1 MAKRTFK
8 TDLSVKGMENLKKQ
22 LLDYKNNTL
31 QQKLNILAKT
41 LSEKGVV
48 IAQANISGLDAIFT
62 GELINSIHARK
73 GSGSK
78 GTAIFYIVADSKH
91 AAFVEFGTG
100 VIGESSPYPYPFPE
114 NIDWQYQSGDS
125 YVTLDRQ
132 FGKYPPGTYGWFYI
146 KDGHLYFTQ
155 GMPSRPF
162 MYETSMELM
171 QLVVRTAKEV
181 FG

>member
-8 TDLSVKGMENLKKQ
+8 TDLSVKGIENLKKA
-22 LLDYKNNTL
+22 LLNYKDNIL
-31 QQKLNILAKT
+31 QQKVDLLAKT
-41 LSEKGVV
+41 LAENGVD
-48 IAQANISGLDAIFT
+48 IARVNVAKLDAIFT
-62 GELINSIHARK
+62 GELISSIHTTYG
-73 GSGSK
+73 GSTK
-78 GTAIFYIVADSKH
+78 GTAVFYIVADSKH

-181 FG
+181 FA

>member
-1 MAKRTFK
+1 MAKRVFK
-8 TDLSVKGMENLKKQ
+8 SDLSVKGLENLKKQ

-48 IAQANISGLDAIFT
+48 IAQANIAGLDAIFT
-62 GELINSIHARK
+62 GELISSIHTRK

-78 GTAIFYIVADSKH
+78 GAAIFYIVADSKH

-100 VIGESSPYPYPFPE
+100 QLGQEGGYPYPFPE
-114 NIDWQYQSGDS
+114 GIAWEYN
-125 YVTLDRQ
+125 T
-132 FGKYPPGTYGWFYI
+132 GKTILEIEPGQYGWFYPGD
-146 KDGHLYFTQ
+146 DGKLYFTQ

-162 MYETSMELM
+162 MYETSLELM
-171 QLVVRTAKEV
+171 QIIKETALEV
-181 FG
+181 FA

>member
-1 MAKRTFK
+1 MAKKVFK
-8 TDLSVKGMENLKKQ
+8 SDLSVNGLENLKKQ

-31 QQKLNILAKT
+31 QQKLNLLAKT

-48 IAQANISGLDAIFT
+48 IAQANIARLDAIFT
-62 GELINSIHARK
+62 GELISSIHTRK

-100 VIGESSPYPYPFPE
+100 QLGQEAPYPYPLPE
-114 NIDWQYQSGDS
+114 GVEWNYNTGKTIFEIESG
-125 YVTLDRQ
+125 Q
-132 FGKYPPGTYGWFYI
+132 YGWFYPGD
-146 KDGHLYFTQ
+146 DGKWYFTQ

-162 MYETSMELM
+162 MYETSLELM
-171 QLVVRTAKEV
+171 QIVKETALEV
-181 FG
+181 FA